1 MNLVLFFKRH
11 QFNMH
16 LFRILA
22 VVVVCLWSV
31 VVHAQTLRQYM
42 SHGDDAMRKGE
53 YYNAAQY
60 YKQGLEKIE
69 FNIELRYKYAEALRS
84 FNDSTN
90 AGQEY
95 KKVRDQDVTKEYP
108 LARFWY
114 GLMLH
119 CQGQYKQALPEFKKF
134 LAMYKKND
142 YYHDKAQQE
151 LESCSWAIDNMK
163 DSTKVIIIHLSNT
176 VNTVSSE
183 TNPFEQPDGHFLFS
197 SMRNQAK
204 GKKRPLYRARIY
216 KNDSITAD
224 AKVFDISGANMDM
237 NIANGAY
244 CTDGSKLYFTQ
255 CRTMDTAPQ
264 IICEIYSIDAQD
276 SLATPRKL
284 DDHINIPGYTAT
296 QPHVARQTDGTEVLY
311 YVSDRP
317 GGYGKTDIWM
327 SKLNKDGSCQP
338 SVNLGAVINTPDEEF
353 SPFYDQ
359 AERKLYFASNWHY
372 GFGGLDIFETTIQ
385 NGSLSKPKNLGH
397 SINSPQ
403 NDFYFYESIDRS
415 KNYFASNR
423 NGSFFIKSETCC
435 NDIWLY
441 ETGKKVIPEKIDT
454 PVSTTTE
461 KKIDTPTRRIVTE
474 IKKDTV
480 SKADTPH
487 RVWIDKTMTKIKQ
500 LLPVTLYFHND
511 EPECCNLRDTTSL
524 SYVETF
530 DEYRKRL
537 SEYKY
542 EYTKSLKAP
551 EKEKAEMDVTDL
563 FTQKVEKGYRQ
574 LIQFSAQLL
583 DVLAA
588 GQKIEVTIQG
598 YCSPLHYNQYNIQLG
613 YRRIASLRNYF
624 YHYRDGILMPYL
636 ESGKLLLKNES
647 LGEERADKK
656 VSDKL
661 EDTRNSVYNPAAAL
675 ERKVEII
682 SVELK

>member
-1 MNLVLFFKRH
+1 
-11 QFNMH
+11 
-16 LFRILA
+16 
-22 VVVVCLWSV
+22 
-31 VVHAQTLRQYM
+31 M

-84 FNDSTN
+84 LNDYKN
-90 AGQEY
+90 AAEEY
-95 KKVRDQDVTKEYP
+95 KKVMDEDITKGYP
-108 LARFWY
+108 LAHFWY
-114 GLMLH
+114 GSMLH
-119 CQGQYKQALPEFKKF
+119 YLGQYKKALPEFKKF
-134 LAMYKKND
+134 LATYKKND

-151 LESCSWAIDNMK
+151 IESCSWALDNMK
-163 DSTKVIIIHLSNT
+163 DTATVNINHLPNT
-176 VNTVSSE
+176 INTVSSE
-183 TNPFEQPDGHFLFS
+183 TNPFEQPDGHLLFS
-197 SMRNQAK
+197 SMRNQTP
-204 GKKRPLYRARIY
+204 GKKKPLYRARIY
-216 KNDSITAD
+216 KSDSMSTD
-224 AKVFDISGANMDM
+224 ARVFDIAHTNADL

-244 CTDGSKLYFTQ
+244 CPDGSKLYFTQ
-255 CRTMDTAPQ
+255 CRTMDTAPH
-264 IICEIYSIDAQD
+264 IICEIYAIDAGD
-276 SLATPRKL
+276 SLAAPQRL
-284 DDHINIPGYTAT
+284 DNNINLPGYTAT
-296 QPHVARQTDGTEVLY
+296 QPHIARQIDGSEVLY

-317 GGYGKTDIWM
+317 GGYGKTDIWI

-338 SVNLGAVINTPDEEF
+338 PVNLGAAINSPDEEY

-359 AERKLYFASNWHY
+359 YERKLYFASNWHY
-372 GFGGLDIFETTIQ
+372 GFGGLDIFETTNQ
-385 NGSLSKPKNLGH
+385 NGVWSKPKNLGH

-403 NDFYFYESIDRS
+403 NDFYFYKSSDRS

-435 NDIWLY
+435 NDIWMY
-441 ETGKKVIPEKIDT
+441 ETGKKIVREKIDT
-454 PVSTTTE
+454 ISSITAEQRVDTAT
-461 KKIDTPTRRIVTE
+461 KKIVTE
-474 IKKDTV
+474 VKRDTLFKV
-480 SKADTPH
+480 DTTH
-487 RVWIDKTMTKIKQ
+487 RVWIDKTMTKIRQ

-530 DEYRKRL
+530 DAYWKLL

-542 EYTKSLKAP
+542 EYAKPLKAS
-551 EKEKAEMDVTDL
+551 EKEKAELEVTDL
-563 FTQKVEKGYRQ
+563 FTNKVEKGYRN
-574 LIQFSAQLL
+574 LIQFSAQML

-598 YCSPLHYNQYNIQLG
+598 YCSPLNYDQYNIQLG

-624 YHYRDGILMPYL
+624 YHYRDGILMPYI

-647 LGEERADKK
+647 LGEERANKS

-675 ERKVEII
+675 ERKIEII